1 MGHESND
8 QLAKPALHARRLQ
21 VLRKSLDR
29 ILKVGT
35 INQSQAAIR
44 ANTQLLERTLRIC
57 VAFLLLVRVLD
68 RPRAQRIPLQH
79 LVLGVEE
86 EPLSR
91 FTTLLLFL
99 LRPRLFHV
107 ELRLDLL
114 VVLRDNQI
122 VGEVVWFLV
131 LDGPGDLLQQHVVH
145 GRDDF
150 GGHVD
155 HALGQDETDWRHGV
169 LREELV
175 EGGEGGVGAGLGLE
189 VFDQVLDDGFVLSR
203 VVRL

>member
-8 QLAKPALHARRLQ
+8 QLDKPALHARRLQ

-35 INQSQAAIR
+35 INQGQAAIR
-44 ANTQLLERTLRIC
+44 ANTQLLEGTLRIR
-57 VAFLLLVRVLD
+57 VALILLIRVLD

-91 FTTLLLFL
+91 FTALLLFL

-107 ELRLDLL
+107 ELRLDLF
-114 VVLRDNQI
+114 VVLRDNQV
-122 VGEVVWFLV
+122 VGEVVWFFV
-131 LDGPGDLLQQHVVH
+131 LDGPGHLLQQHVVH
-145 GRDDF
+145 GWDDLR
-150 GGHVD
+150 GHID
-155 HALGQDETDWRHGV
+155 HALGQDEADWRQGS
-169 LREELV
+169 LREELF
-175 EGGEGGVGAGLGLE
+175 EGGEGGVGAGLALE
-189 VFDQVLDDGFVLSR
+189 VFDQVLDDGLVLSR